1 MVRVVRVAGPATI
14 VVEHDGV
21 SSEVRL
27 SGIEITDPHNAFAYL
42 TWTIGSS
49 WVMVEDGR
57 VYRSPDALLIND
69 DLVRKGFARSTSGS
83 LITRTPAV
91 YLGELDPEPVP
102 GSPRPHA
109 KATPPSR
116 ARPRIFRVR
125 TTRARHR
132 AKRSVKT
139 SADGASEGHR
149 RPPPHARRRTP
160 RHRRLHRPSRS
171 AGILTGAPVGPRS
184 DAAGASHQSLMSVP
198 CVASTCHL
206 PSRFTQT
213 SVNATRRSYGLP
225 SSSRPFT

>member
-1 MVRVVRVAGPATI
+1 MKVFQGIIFLIAVSLQAAPMVRVVRVAGPATI

-102 GSPRPHA
+102 RSPRPRA

-125 TTRARHR
+125 TTRARR
-132 AKRSVKT
+132 RNRCWLLRPKT
-139 SADGASEGHR
+139 SSRHS
-149 RPPPHARRRTP
+149 RRRA
-160 RHRRLHRPSRS
+160 R
-171 AGILTGAPVGPRS
+171 
-184 DAAGASHQSLMSVP
+184 
-198 CVASTCHL
+198 
-206 PSRFTQT
+206 
-213 SVNATRRSYGLP
+213 
-225 SSSRPFT
+225 